1 MTFIIALNSDI
12 FLIIRLNHPENL
24 FLFLFKKV
32 SIGIFFFNFCSPPP
46 QDCSVFKPYFSHL
59 LAQDKLAVTP
69 YSHDSTIVFEA
80 ELTHTPL
87 FNI

>member
-32 SIGIFFFNFCSPPP
+32 SIGIFSLIFAPQPPKIAVYSSPI
-46 QDCSVFKPYFSHL
+46 SHI
-59 LAQDKLAVTP
+59 
-69 YSHDSTIVFEA
+69 SWHRI
-80 ELTHTPL
+80 
-87 FNI
+87 N